1 MGRPKRQFMCICI
14 RDMDLL
20 FHGKR
25 HIIAHRGVNY
35 ICNFYDT
42 LWSVFLDEWKANI
55 TDEMF
60 NTYFR
65 VESEYNAKS
74 KELAERRHHGKEYIQ
89 K

>member
-1 MGRPKRQFMCICI
+1 MCICV

-20 FHGKR
+20 IHGKR
-25 HIIAHRGVNY
+25 HIIAHMGVNY
-35 ICNFYDT
+35 LCNFYVT
-42 LWSVFLDEWKANI
+42 LWSVFLDEGKANI

-65 VESEYNAKS
+65 VESEYNSKS
-74 KELAERRHHGKEYIQ
+74 KELAKRRHYGKEYIQ